1 MSRFVIFISL
11 LALTPASA
19 RDPINLTFTQSEI
32 ALAYL
37 YGERDIAENMAAH
50 YCRERYD
57 KAVTFGPAACTK
69 MMPMEANRCRAKGEC
84 Q

>member
-11 LALTPASA
+11 LALTPATA
-19 RDPINLTFTQSEI
+19 RDTINLTFSQSEI
-32 ALAYL
+32 ELSYL
-37 YGERDIAENMAAH
+37 YGERDIAESMAAH

-57 KAVTFGPAACTK
+57 KALTLGPAACTK
-69 MMPMEANRCRAKGEC
+69 MLPMEANQCRAKGAC